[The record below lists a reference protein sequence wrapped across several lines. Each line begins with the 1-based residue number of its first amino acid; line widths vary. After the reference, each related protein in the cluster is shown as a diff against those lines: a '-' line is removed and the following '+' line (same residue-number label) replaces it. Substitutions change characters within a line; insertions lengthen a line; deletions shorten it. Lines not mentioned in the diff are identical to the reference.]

1 MQALRRL
8 SPHRRP
14 TGPAKAHDGSLQTKQ
29 PDVMWATDG
38 AQVETVREGVRRH
51 CGALGAAVPR
61 GLSVRS
67 DHGSQYTASWFRAE
81 LQFLEITPSM
91 ALVGEPETNGIAE
104 RFILTLKEQV
114 IHGRVY
120 EEIEA
125 LRRAV
130 DDFVAGYNAH
140 WRLEKNKF
148 RSPDEVRADFDA
160 ARLTEAA

>member
-1 MQALRRL
+1 
-8 SPHRRP
+8 
-14 TGPAKAHDGSLQTKQ
+14 
-29 PDVMWATDG
+29 MWATDG
-38 AQVETVREGVRRH
+38 AQVETVREGGRRH

-61 GLSVRS
+61 GLSVHS
-67 DHGSQYTASWFRAE
+67 VHGSQYTLSWFRAE
-81 LQFLEITPSM
+81 LQFLEITPIL

-104 RFILTLKEQV
+104 RFIRTLKEQV
-114 IHGRVY
+114 IHSCVY

-148 RSPDEVRADFDA
+148 RPDEVRADFDA